1 MKIALFGGTGFVG
14 SYLVDALI
22 AARHE
27 VSLLVRDGSE
37 QKVRNKAIWRT
48 TSGDLNNDAAL
59 DASVLGCDA
68 IIYSV
73 GLLREFPKRQITFEN
88 AQYEG
93 VVRAAAAA
101 KRSNVQRFIL
111 ISANGIKMPG
121 TPYQETKLRAEEHI
135 GASGLEATIFRPSV
149 IFGDPNGT
157 MEIAT
162 QLYRDMVASPLPALS
177 FFSGFSPNTGQIL
190 MSPAYV
196 GDVAAAICNSLEQN
210 STIGETLALGG
221 PDTLSWPELIR
232 RVAAAVNRRKWILP
246 MPIGLMKLT
255 ASLFD
260 WLPFFPVTRDQL
272 IMLAE
277 NNVADSATLEKLA
290 NRQLK
295 AFDVA
300 SLSYLN
306 D

>member
-14 SYLVDALI
+14 SHIVDTLC

-27 VSLLVRDGSE
+27 VSLLVRPGSE
-37 QKVRNKAIWRT
+37 HKVPNTTIWRT
-48 TSGDLNNDAAL
+48 TPGNLNNDAAL
-59 DASVLGCDA
+59 DETVLGCDA
-68 IIYSV
+68 VIYSV
-73 GLLREFPKRQITFEN
+73 GLLREFPKRHITFEN

-101 KRSNVQRFIL
+101 KRANVRRFIL

-135 GASGLEATIFRPSV
+135 NASGLDTTIFRPSV
-149 IFGDPNGT
+149 IFGDPKGT
-157 MEIAT
+157 MEFAT
-162 QLYRDMVASPLPALS
+162 QLFRDMIASPLPALG
-177 FFSGFSPNTGQIL
+177 FFSGFSPRSGQIL

-196 GDVAAAICNSLEQN
+196 GDVAAAICNSLEQK
-210 STIGETLALGG
+210 SAIGKTFALGG
-221 PDTLSWPELIR
+221 PETLSWPEMIR
-232 RVAAAVNRRKWILP
+232 RIAAAANRRKWILP
-246 MPIGLMKLT
+246 MPIGPMKLA

-277 NNVADSATLEKLA
+277 NNVADPATLEKLA
-290 NRQLK
+290 NRRLK
-295 AFDVA
+295 TFDAA

-306 D
+306 N